1 MLNSVYFDGIQLYE
15 EEIGASH
22 SYDGEGSVI
31 SARDLKGATT
41 SFEYNGND
49 DLVKSVLSDGANYT
63 GCAGEARKHVREEP
77 AGDIIGIANLR
88 EK

>member
-15 EEIGASH
+15 EEFGASY

-63 GCAGEARKHVREEP
+63 GCAGEARNTRT
-77 AGDIIGIANLR
+77 
-88 EK
+88 